1 MIAATPSLRRMWA
14 LPVFD
19 CSSRMDLYSRG
30 GFMPVAIPEKQ
41 YFKIGEVS
49 EILEVEPYVLRY
61 WESEFKNTLKPTR
74 TRARQRLY
82 HKKDLEI
89 LMQIKHLLY
98 DEKFTIAGAKKRLQ
112 EMKKEA
118 SAAKRAK
125 KVVKEPATVA
135 RGEEEAVEAAAVANE
150 PPRADPVGYKD
161 ILLEIKKEL
170 KELRAIL
177 EG

>member
-1 MIAATPSLRRMWA
+1 MAI
-14 LPVFD
+14 
-19 CSSRMDLYSRG
+19 
-30 GFMPVAIPEKQ
+30 AIPEKQ

-49 EILEVEPYVLRY
+49 EILDVEPYVLRY
-61 WESEFKNTLKPTR
+61 WESEFKILKPTR

-82 HKKDLEI
+82 HKKDLEL
-89 LMQIKHLLY
+89 LMEIKHLLY

-112 EMKKEA
+112 EMKKQS
-118 SAAKRAK
+118 SAERKAK
-125 KVVKEPATVA
+125 KPVKPPV
-135 RGEEEAVEAAAVANE
+135 RGKEESGELEFKTHNS
-150 PPRADPVGYKD
+150 PPTSQPSDYKD

>member
-1 MIAATPSLRRMWA
+1 MAI
-14 LPVFD
+14 
-19 CSSRMDLYSRG
+19 
-30 GFMPVAIPEKQ
+30 AIPEKQ

-49 EILEVEPYVLRY
+49 EILDVEPYVLRY
-61 WESEFKNTLKPTR
+61 WESEFKILKPTR

-82 HKKDLEI
+82 HKKDLEL
-89 LMQIKHLLY
+89 LMEIKHLLY

-112 EMKKEA
+112 EMKKQS
-118 SAAKRAK
+118 SAERKAK
-125 KVVKEPATVA
+125 KPAKTV
-135 RGEEEAVEAAAVANE
+135 RGREEALEAEFKTHNS
-150 PPRADPVGYKD
+150 PPVSQSSDYKD

>member
-1 MIAATPSLRRMWA
+1 MT
-14 LPVFD
+14 
-19 CSSRMDLYSRG
+19 
-30 GFMPVAIPEKQ
+30 VAIPEKQ

-49 EILEVEPYVLRY
+49 EILDVEPYVLRY
-61 WESEFKNTLKPTR
+61 WESEFKLLKPTR

-82 HKKDLEI
+82 HKRDLE
-89 LMQIKHLLY
+89 LLLEIKHLLY

-112 EMKKEA
+112 EMKKQ
-118 SAAKRAK
+118 
-125 KVVKEPATVA
+125 
-135 RGEEEAVEAAAVANE
+135 EAAEKRSKKIPKTAGPKVRLRANPSE
-150 PPRADPVGYKD
+150 SGLAELPVSARSDYRE

>member
-1 MIAATPSLRRMWA
+1 MTI
-14 LPVFD
+14 
-19 CSSRMDLYSRG
+19 
-30 GFMPVAIPEKQ
+30 AIPEKQ

-49 EILEVEPYVLRY
+49 EILNVEPYVLRY
-61 WESEFKNTLKPTR
+61 WESEFKILKPTR

-82 HKKDLEI
+82 HKKDLEL
-89 LMQIKHLLY
+89 LMEIKHLLY

-112 EMKKEA
+112 EMKKQ
-118 SAAKRAK
+118 SAAEKKAK
-125 KVVKEPATVA
+125 KGEKTVKTKEETAPEVS
-135 RGEEEAVEAAAVANE
+135 EEAQNSFERSDYRE
-150 PPRADPVGYKD
+150 